1 MISYTLVS
9 ILIGF
14 VDEKRK
20 NYGKLVSVGLCL
32 LFLSLVLIGPAPYI
46 LPDKLWIIC
55 VGLLLAGVGG
65 VFVYLH
71 CIPALTEII
80 HIEYNYLDKE
90 LMKNYISAINTGAFG
105 LGCIL
110 GPILASVLEAV
121 LDFRWAF
128 TIASIVVLR
137 VAIL

>member
-1 MISYTLVS
+1 MITYTLTS
-9 ILIGF
+9 IGLGI

-46 LPDKLWIIC
+46 LPDKLWIIYM
-55 VGLLLAGVGG
+55 GLLLAGVGG
-65 VFVYLH
+65 ELVYVN
-71 CIPALTEII
+71 CVPALTKII
-80 HIEYNYLDKE
+80 HIEYNDLDKE

-110 GPILASVLEAV
+110 GPILASVLEAA

-128 TIASIVVLR
+128 TIISIIVLC